1 MESKDDLKNNLTEAL
16 KDTENAVNI
25 DKVHDLP
32 DFPRQELD
40 VFISYSSLNK
50 NVADAVVSDFE
61 QHGIRCWYAP
71 RDIMPGQEWVTAI
84 HEAIN
89 ACKLFVL
96 IYTDSSN
103 ESKQVA
109 NEVALAFNS
118 GKTLIPFR
126 LSDTEMS
133 TELEYYLMRVHW
145 LDAVNPPLMQSIES
159 LREYSEKIMNG
170 NVPKE
175 SKVRN
180 AVVPVNNSKP
190 AWIYP
195 VIVAMVGV
203 FAVIIVV
210 LIINNNKP
218 SDKDTVDNKVISD
231 KVKTIVENYTDN
243 DIIKPDSKKEVE
255 VFTIGDDIL
264 KSSNTVENPESNVG
278 IDQKQPADTD
288 DINSNNQQN
297 NDNLNEDRSSD
308 EIIDVDNT
316 NNNVDGNEENK
327 VDNNINENNDNDN
340 DVNDNDVVNTENTDN
355 TDNTENVHN
364 NDNIDN
370 NNVDDNIDN
379 ITDNNSDVNV
389 ADNTDNNSDNNIENT
404 DNIENKDKNDI
415 SDFTSEEL
423 YTLALD
429 YQTGRSKE
437 NNFELAYECYM
448 KTGNGGTD
456 DAEIAQAMYE
466 LGVRFAGGNGVEQDY
481 EKAKNLFEKAK
492 RSNNQS
498 AVNALGMM
506 YVNGDG
512 VDVDYEQALF
522 LFNASTAAGSDIGMY
537 NLAFMYEN
545 GYGTDVDLSTAEM
558 YYKMSA
564 DMGNASAQKAYERLA
579 NR

>member
-1 MESKDDLKNNLTEAL
+1 MESKEDLKNNLTEAL

-32 DFPRQELD
+32 DLPKQELD

-159 LREYSEKIMNG
+159 LREYSEKILNG
-170 NVPKE
+170 NIPKE

-218 SDKDTVDNKVISD
+218 SENDTVDNKVISD

-243 DIIKPDSKKEVE
+243 DIIKPDGKKEVE
-255 VFTIGDDIL
+255 VYTIGDDIL
-264 KSSNTVENPESNVG
+264 KNSNTVKNPEANAG
-278 IDQKQPADTD
+278 IDQKQPADKD

-297 NDNLNEDRSSD
+297 NDNLNEDRNND

-316 NNNVDGNEENK
+316 NNNVDGHEENK
-327 VDNNINENNDNDN
+327 VDDSDNE
-340 DVNDNDVVNTENTDN
+340 T
-355 TDNTENVHN
+355 
-364 NDNIDN
+364 
-370 NNVDDNIDN
+370 
-379 ITDNNSDVNV
+379 DVNV
-389 ADNTDNNSDNNIENT
+389 TENTDNNSDNNIEN
-404 DNIENKDKNDI
+404 KDKNDI
-415 SDFTSEEL
+415 SDLTSEEL

-429 YQTGRSKE
+429 YQTGRNKE

-481 EKAKNLFEKAK
+481 EKAKNLYEKAK